1 MANPI
6 VKLLGFLVTL
16 AIIVGIIA
24 AIITYVPSI
33 NKNETLKKLPF
44 MKKVLKLLKKAP
56 GSTIEDIPEDS
67 TETEAETSSD
77 TTDTTVDA
85 TSTQADATPS

>member
-16 AIIVGIIA
+16 AILTGIIA

-33 NKNETLKKLPF
+33 NKNTSLQKVPY
-44 MKKVLKLLKKAP
+44 MIKVLKLLKKAP

-67 TETEAETSSD
+67 TEPEAETS
-77 TTDTTVDA
+77 TDTT
-85 TSTQADATPS
+85 ADATPV